1 MDGVTHILS
10 AMAAPWCGWTML
22 VLLLCAVFAE
32 AFQPGIITQTPS
44 SLFART
50 DRTYKDSPNT
60 FLGQFFISL
69 FRIGTVALALCL
81 CFYSSDRASFTAFWA
96 VCGLIVAILLV
107 KMLFNMLLDY
117 TFFLSRR
124 FGNMYEHYGNI
135 ATMATVALYPVLL
148 VLLRVVDTLIVQ
160 WVVGIMAVLFL
171 CMWIFRAA
179 RTYILSFAATL
190 YMLLYIA
197 TMEVLP
203 LATLIYLSAKT
214 IAIL

>member
-1 MDGVTHILS
+1 
-10 AMAAPWCGWTML
+10 ML
-22 VLLLCAVFAE
+22 ILLLCAVFAE
-32 AFQPGIITQTPS
+32 AFQPGIITQAPS

-96 VCGLIVAILLV
+96 VCGLIVAVLLV

-135 ATMATVALYPVLL
+135 ATMAIVALYPVLL

-179 RTYILSFAATL
+179 RTYIVSFAATL